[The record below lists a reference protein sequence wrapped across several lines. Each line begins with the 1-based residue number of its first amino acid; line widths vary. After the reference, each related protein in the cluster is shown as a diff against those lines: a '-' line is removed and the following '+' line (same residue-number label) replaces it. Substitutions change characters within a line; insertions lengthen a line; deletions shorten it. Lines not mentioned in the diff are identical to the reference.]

1 VLGALEVGGRDR
13 LFLEAW
19 RRADDAAER
28 AIVSVLDGVEGLN
41 EPGIVR
47 KVVDLVPGSSTV
59 FSSSS
64 MPIRDLE
71 WFAPRRHGAPR
82 ILANRGA
89 NGIDGVTSTLLGLT
103 AASSSADAPVIGVIG
118 DLAFLHDL
126 SALVW
131 GTYEQVPP
139 ATIVLIDNAGGGI
152 FNFLAY
158 PGLLGHETFER
169 GFGTPQSTDIAAL
182 AAAFG
187 VEVAEVADEAGFEKA
202 LLAAMATTSLSIV
215 LCRTERESNV
225 VLHQELNAA
234 IVREVDR
241 AG

>member
-1 VLGALEVGGRDR
+1 
-13 LFLEAW
+13 
-19 RRADDAAER
+19 
-28 AIVSVLDGVEGLN
+28 
-41 EPGIVR
+41 
-47 KVVDLVPGSSTV
+47 
-59 FSSSS
+59 

-182 AAAFG
+182 AAALG

-202 LLAAMATTSLSIV
+202 LSAAMSSASLSIV